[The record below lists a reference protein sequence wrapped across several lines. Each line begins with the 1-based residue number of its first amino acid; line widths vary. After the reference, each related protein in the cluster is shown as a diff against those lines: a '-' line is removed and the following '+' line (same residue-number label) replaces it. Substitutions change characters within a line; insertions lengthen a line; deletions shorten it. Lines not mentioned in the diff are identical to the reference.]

1 MKSFVSLVAGSIA
14 ILSFLSSTHAAFNHT
29 DGPSCGAPKPDDSY
43 FSVVGVQGTGVHPR
57 LELRELQQDAELW
70 NMFIL
75 AFARFQT
82 MDQTQKTSYY
92 EIAGIHGVPF
102 GQWDNVKGIPGQEK
116 MGYCPHSS
124 SIFGPWHRPYLALF
138 EQILHD
144 RAVDIANEYPIGQ
157 ARNKALKIAA
167 RVRLPFW
174 DWARRPLKSD
184 EGVIPATL
192 RVPRLSVTH
201 PDGTVGEIP
210 NPIFRYEFNPVPQTV
225 FAEMVEYEFKDWN
238 HTIRY
243 PLNPYFAN
251 ATSRDDDVNVVIGKQ
266 QDSIRDT
273 VYKLLTTY
281 QPYNQVSNRANG
293 GSIGNF
299 ESVHDGVHNV
309 FGLGHMG
316 ITEVSAF
323 DPIFWFHHCN
333 VDRLLA
339 LFQARYPDTYVE
351 DSKQD
356 RGTFAIARGSVIGAA
371 SPLPPFHMNALG
383 DMWTSTT
390 SRDWTAF
397 GYTYPELVGNPSN
410 KTLTSTINQLYKPQ
424 TPALPISNSTQPG
437 NTTLPAP
444 VGKNATL
451 PATEWSCEVNMPA
464 NIHISYAVR
473 AFLGEPSSNPA
484 DWPTDDN
491 YIGQLASMSSPLSNS
506 ALTVTGNIG
515 LSQALMRKH
524 ESGQLKDLKK
534 ETVEAYLKENFSW
547 RIQALD
553 LTEIPRNKPPPGLNV
568 TIRNVAISIPKSDTQ
583 VPISH
588 GNVQYNTD
596 IRGNPPVYNGP
607 GPDGTNTTLPDHQ
620 MTGQYDAIA
629 GKFVWKNATLV
640 SEIENSDV
648 PRPMPDNVLLKPI
661 SVPVSS
667 AASPSAVSSSPTSS
681 TQTSIATPPVANPPT
696 TPQPSPAPTAPANPQ
711 TTVVTSVIIEYVT
724 V

>member
-1 MKSFVSLVAGSIA
+1 MKSFASLIAGSIA
-14 ILSFLSSTHAAFNHT
+14 FLSFLSSTHAAFNHT

-57 LELRELQQDAELW
+57 LELRELQQDGELW

-75 AFARFQT
+75 AFARFQA

-102 GQWDNVKGIPGQEK
+102 GQWDKVKGIPGQEK

-124 SIFGPWHRPYLALF
+124 NIFGSWHRPYLALF

-144 RAVDIANEYPIGQ
+144 RAVDVAKEYPVGQ
-157 ARNKALKIAA
+157 ARNKAMKIAA

-174 DWARRPLKSD
+174 DWARKPLKSD

-210 NPIFRYEFNPVPQTV
+210 NPLFRYDFNPLPRKV
-225 FAEMVEYEFKDWN
+225 FAELVEYEFKDWN

-266 QDSIRDT
+266 QDSIRNT

-316 ITEVSAF
+316 IIEVSAF
-323 DPIFWFHHCN
+323 DPVFWFHHCN

-356 RGTFAIARGSVIGAA
+356 RGTFAIARGSVLGPA

-390 SRDWTAF
+390 ARDWTAF

-451 PATEWSCEVNMPA
+451 PAIDWSCEVNMPA
-464 NIHISYAVR
+464 NIHISYSVR
-473 AFLGEPSSNPA
+473 AFLGEPSFNPA

-491 YIGQLASMSSPLSNS
+491 YIGQLAAMSSPRSNS

-515 LSQALMRKH
+515 LSEALMRKH
-524 ESGQLKDLKK
+524 KSGELKDLKK
-534 ETVEAYLKENFSW
+534 ETVESYLKENFSW

-553 LTEIPRNKPPPGLNV
+553 LTEIPRSKPPPGLNV
-568 TIRNVAISIPKSDTQ
+568 TIRNVAVSIPKSNTQ

-596 IRGNPPVYNGP
+596 INGNPPVYNGP
-607 GPDGTNTTLPDHQ
+607 GPDGTNSTLPDQQ

-648 PRPMPDNVLLKPI
+648 PKQMPENVLLKPI
-661 SVPVSS
+661 SMPS
-667 AASPSAVSSSPTSS
+667 AAVSSSSPAPS
-681 TQTSIATPPVANPPT
+681 TQTSVATPPAADQPS
-696 TPQPSPAPTAPANPQ
+696 TPQPSPTPTAPADPQ
-711 TTVVTSVIIEYVT
+711 TTVVTSIVIEYVT